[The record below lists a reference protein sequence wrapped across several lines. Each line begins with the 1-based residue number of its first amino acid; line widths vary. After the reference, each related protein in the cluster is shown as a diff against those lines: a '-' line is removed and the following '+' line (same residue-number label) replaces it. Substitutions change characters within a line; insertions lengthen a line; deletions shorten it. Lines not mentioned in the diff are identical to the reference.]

1 VTSSRNDTSKILPKR
16 HSISNLESLP
26 DSKAASTS
34 KA

>member
-1 VTSSRNDTSKILPKR
+1 VISSKSGTSKILPKR

-26 DSKAASTS
+26 DSKAVSIS